1 MKKVLLLV
9 LGLGALSSCNQ
20 EELLEDSMIK
30 TTDVRI
36 NIKSKE
42 DKTSKLSRSTSSDVN
57 RGDIPVTVESIDVV
71 VTSKETSIQR
81 GVSYTI
87 VDDESGEDGFIV
99 GDVPLGKNKFE
110 ATTTTVASSIF
121 NFSTF
126 DHNET
131 SQSDKLSNNK
141 VLVPYATYS
150 GSALDQDVVGVNDFI
165 SIPMST
171 DHGRINTIITL
182 AEDIQ
187 DEYTLS
193 VVAYT
198 TVDDPISLTTNNNE
212 SLELYWSADSCV
224 DGNEV
229 VYDINVVASDGGVV
243 FSTIQTQNVIASTG
257 LNTIYTI
264 NANSVEAQSVG
275 LSFSFDPWV
284 EVDGN

>member
-99 GDVPLGKNKFE
+99 GDVPLGKNNFE
-110 ATTTTVASSIF
+110 ATTTTVASSTF

-212 SLELYWSADSCV
+212 SLEVYWSADSSV